1 MSDAPVVRAFPRR
14 PIVLAA
20 DPAAAR
26 RRMLLLVGALLL
38 FLPLI
43 WFGSSTLQERAL
55 RADLRAR
62 GVEAEVL
69 TAEGSC
75 LSRRGI
81 TGDTPSGCNLDIRY
95 RVQDAHGGGEREAE
109 VYLPGAAPLVFA
121 PPALYD
127 PEDPERVMTR
137 ADVERGQPF
146 MNVAVPIVLFTLLP
160 LLALLAWAASGRGA
174 LKQAAADPRPAI
186 VPIVRA
192 ARHAQTNRL
201 DIWFQRPDGGE
212 GLRSYKSGGPL
223 LVAPPPEATP
233 GQQWVLA
240 LLTAKGWPIL
250 LDQELAELDLTDAER
265 AAIWQ
270 AARG

>member
-1 MSDAPVVRAFPRR
+1 MSDTAAVRAFPRR
-14 PIVLAA
+14 AIALVAN
-20 DPAAAR
+20 PAATR
-26 RRMLLLVGALLL
+26 RRTLLLVGALLL

-43 WFGSSTLQERAL
+43 WFGYTTLQERAL

-69 TAEGSC
+69 TADGSC

-81 TGDTPSGCNLDIRY
+81 TGDTPRGCNLDIRY

-127 PEDPERVMTR
+127 PEDPDRIMTK
-137 ADVERGQPF
+137 ADVERGAPF
-146 MNVAVPIVLFTLLP
+146 MNVAVPLVLLTLLP
-160 LLALLAWAASGRGA
+160 LFALLLWFATGRGA
-174 LKQAAADPRPAI
+174 LKQAAANPHPTI

-192 ARHAQTNRL
+192 ARHAQGNRL

-223 LVAPPPEATP
+223 LVAPPPEAPP
-233 GQQWVLA
+233 GQQWALA
-240 LLTAKGWPIL
+240 LLTPKGWPIL
-250 LDQELAELDLTDAER
+250 LDQDLKELNLTDEER
-265 AAIWQ
+265 TTIWQ
-270 AARG
+270 AARD